1 MAVVTSM
8 QIEKSFSRAH
18 QLSSLSPTFNL
29 FHADWSNLTTAQVL
43 NPHFPVPNALIQCID
58 RFLILRLCLG
68 SARNNPPRFV
78 IGAFM
83 DAMVKFLPEIRI
95 ILLICCQ
102 SLDILPWDNN
112 FSAHY
117 LNFWYFEIVFKPIQ
131 SNVQQVI
138 STTSPRQAAF
148 AQVFFPQQ

>member
-1 MAVVTSM
+1 MAGVTSM
-8 QIEKSFSRAH
+8 QIEKSFSQAH
-18 QLSSLSPTFNL
+18 QLRSLSPTSNL
-29 FHADWSNLTTAQVL
+29 FHADWSNFATAQVL

-83 DAMVKFLPEIRI
+83 DAMVKCLPEIRI
-95 ILLICCQ
+95 ILLIYCQ

-112 FSAHY
+112 CSRVISIFGTSRSFSSRSCAPKVSKLFSAGH
-117 LNFWYFEIVFKPIQ
+117 LHDK
-131 SNVQQVI
+131 
-138 STTSPRQAAF
+138 STASTSS
-148 AQVFFPQQ
+148 VN